1 VLMFF
6 FFFPSRFSLT
16 IQGFSALLYLAIR
29 SILTSTS
36 LLFLLLSYLA
46 SFLFFLRCVK
56 SFKIPVS
63 CKEKPH
69 DFCVFLFSRITI
81 YDLRITVFVSF
92 FSPCLSFYTSSTS
105 LFFLLYSY
113 LAICSILTPTLLFFL
128 YFSYLVCPYL
138 ASLITLLIL

>member
-1 VLMFF
+1 MVVPHLSGLRILVLMFF

-69 DFCVFLFSRITI
+69 DFCVFLFP
-81 YDLRITVFVSF
+81 LPFVLYF
-92 FSPCLSFYTSSTS
+92 FYLALLSTLLLPRYLFYIDPYLAIFFILLLPCLSLPRFSHYST
-105 LFFLLYSY
+105 
-113 LAICSILTPTLLFFL
+113 
-128 YFSYLVCPYL
+128 YFI
-138 ASLITLLIL
+138 ITIQ